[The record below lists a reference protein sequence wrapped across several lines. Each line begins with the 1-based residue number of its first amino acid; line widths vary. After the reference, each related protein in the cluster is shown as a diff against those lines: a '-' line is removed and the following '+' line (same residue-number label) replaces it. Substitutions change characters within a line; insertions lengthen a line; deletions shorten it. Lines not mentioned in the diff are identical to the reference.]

1 MNNLTDIYD
10 GFTVDQ
16 KRRGKDLH
24 IKITSPQINLLG
36 ACTPS
41 YLNEIMPAGGWDQG
55 FISRTILIYSGQ
67 RLIKDPFVDE
77 STTLLTGRLYN
88 DLLHDLKTIALQFGQ
103 MSFTTPAAQAI
114 KAWIKNKC
122 APEPTHQKLQFY
134 NSRRVAHLLKLCMIA
149 SISRSN
155 NKVIALEHYSEALNW
170 LIEAESYMPDIFKS
184 MVSGGD
190 SAAMNEALNYVWTI
204 YSKENRPVAEHRI
217 LHFLRERV
225 PAHSIMRC
233 LEIMVKSHM
242 IEVTVEG
249 NKFTGYK
256 PAPREARLEG

>member
-1 MNNLTDIYD
+1 
-10 GFTVDQ
+10 
-16 KRRGKDLH
+16 
-24 IKITSPQINLLG
+24 
-36 ACTPS
+36 
-41 YLNEIMPAGGWDQG
+41 
-55 FISRTILIYSGQ
+55 
-67 RLIKDPFVDE
+67 
-77 STTLLTGRLYN
+77 
-88 DLLHDLKTIALQFGQ
+88 
-103 MSFTTPAAQAI
+103 
-114 KAWIKNKC
+114 
-122 APEPTHQKLQFY
+122 
-134 NSRRVAHLLKLCMIA
+134 
-149 SISRSN
+149 
-155 NKVIALEHYSEALNW
+155 
-170 LIEAESYMPDIFKS
+170 MPDIFKS